1 MPSIGDAAVTVRLLI
16 VEDHR
21 DNRESLGLLFE
32 AAGYEVYLAD
42 SGERGIALATAHEPD
57 IVLLDLGLPGLQ
69 GEQVAMILKAAAA
82 PPFIIAYSGYERLER
97 EALAAGCDAFVV
109 KPGLDTLATL
119 LAGIDGGRAVRRP
132 E

>member
-1 MPSIGDAAVTVRLLI
+1 MRSIGDAAVTVRLLI

-97 EALAAGCDAFVV
+97 EALAAGCDVFVV
-109 KPGLDTLATL
+109 KPGL
-119 LAGIDGGRAVRRP
+119 
-132 E
+132 